1 MSEDNT
7 LIRLGAMVMIPVLL
21 LGTFPLIIN
30 AMSNVTS
37 AVGDDSQ
44 EDVAATAS
52 AVSTTAPTTAPDT
65 TSAVPDAP
73 TVPEA
78 PPTPFNWSMFW
89 GVVAIIIVAALV
101 LVVLFF
107 LVRKIIRTHRTR
119 AESKARQENLR
130 KRWESLKDSVADT
143 ESTYA
148 QVYSDPR
155 TAIWAPMVTS
165 LEFQLTRDFH
175 KAWKACTDFFDATT
189 KYDVDE
195 DRYQKGQTVVG
206 SFTRAWTDLY
216 RKAKEVGIPGLDQDN
231 KGRAVKL
238 LNTILDE
245 SVGDGEAAAEK
256 ALKKIIRKSSMSRQ
270 AQREVLEFLNKTT
283 VVSLGHSSRRMIG
296 A

>member
-1 MSEDNT
+1 
-7 LIRLGAMVMIPVLL
+7 MIPVLL

-44 EDVAATAS
+44 EDVAATTS
-52 AVSTTAPTTAPDT
+52 AVSAPAT

-73 TVPEA
+73 AVPEA

-89 GVVAIIIVAALV
+89 GVVAIIVVAALV

-107 LVRKIIRTHRTR
+107 LIRKIIRTHRTR

-175 KAWKACTDFFDATT
+175 KAWKVCTDFFDATT
-189 KYDVDE
+189 KYDVNE

-216 RKAKEVGIPGLDQDN
+216 RKAKEVGIPGLDQD
-231 KGRAVKL
+231 KDRAVKL

-245 SVGDGEAAAEK
+245 SVGDGEAAAAEK

-270 AQREVLEFLNKTT
+270 VQREVMEFLNKTT

-296 A
+296 S